1 MRHSEVLFLRSL
13 HKEHY
18 LFLKSELEGG
28 RIDNKSFHAKC
39 GKADKAMNDI
49 LNELKYKMI

>member
-1 MRHSEVLFLRSL
+1 MRRAEVLFLRSL

-28 RIDNKSFHAKC
+28 RIDSKSFYAKC

-49 LNELKYKMI
+49 LSELKYKTI